1 MTSVKEIATAAMIH
15 TIQDKED
22 TCMPLNRLRLLM
34 CLSFRS
40 TSQYESGR
48 KVSNWQKETK
58 QNN

>member
-15 TIQDKED
+15 TTQDKED
-22 TCMPLNRLRLLM
+22 TCIPLNRLRLLM

-40 TSQYESGR
+40 TSQVEKY
-48 KVSNWQKETK
+48 VMQKETK